1 MGALT
6 QLQLA
11 RTLAGSGER
20 EKARAEYAAFLAA
33 WRDADAGLP
42 TLERARIELAALRQR

>member
-11 RTLAGSGER
+11 RALAAAGER
-20 EKARAEYAAFLAA
+20 EQARAEYATFLAT
-33 WRDADAGLP
+33 WRDADVGLP